1 MLGRFNWPA
10 ECETHKLDAG
20 FDAIVFRGGPLTMA
34 QDTARRSSSSSVVA
48 RPFRTAV
55 LRGLGVVAA
64 PLLTLVILLWIVR
77 TVDYYILDPVVTT
90 TRDILARKLGDTH
103 SQLPDAQPTADS
115 TIVTSGGEEY
125 KRLESDQY
133 VPLSVYNTVMHR
145 SPGMSPPATGQETYR
160 RWLEVT
166 YLRPWIVGP
175 VFLIVFVVLMYLLGS
190 LFAAGLGRA
199 FWNWV
204 EQGVGRLPVVRAV
217 YSSAKQVTNYVFSD
231 RELDFTRVV
240 AVEYPSRGIWSLA
253 FVTNEGMSEVQAV
266 AGESM
271 LTILLPTSPVPIS
284 GYTMLIPK
292 RDVLDV
298 EMTVEQAVEYIVSC
312 GVVLPPEQLEGRL
325 EQEMTN

>member
-1 MLGRFNWPA
+1 MP
-10 ECETHKLDAG
+10 
-20 FDAIVFRGGPLTMA
+20 
-34 QDTARRSSSSSVVA
+34 QQSSSLSSFSTPT

-77 TVDYYILDPVVTT
+77 TVDYYILEPVVSA
-90 TRDILARKLGDTH
+90 TRDLLARELGEART
-103 SQLPDAQPTADS
+103 QIPNAAPTTDPTVVS
-115 TIVTSGGEEY
+115 SDGKEF
-125 KRLESDQY
+125 KRLESDQF
-133 VPLSVYNTVMHR
+133 VSLSVYNTVMR
-145 SPGMSPPATGQETYR
+145 YSSDAAPPATAQETYR
-160 RWLEVT
+160 RWLDVT

-217 YSSAKQVTNYVFSD
+217 YSSAKQVTNYVFSE

-253 FVTNEGMSEVQAV
+253 FVTNEGMSDMQAI
-266 AGESM
+266 AGEPM
-271 LTILLPTSPVPIS
+271 LTILLPTSPVPVS

-292 RDVLDV
+292 SDVVDV
-298 EMTVEQAVEYIVSC
+298 DMTVEQAVEYIVSC
-312 GVVLPPEQLEGRL
+312 GVVLPAAKLEERL
-325 EQEMTN
+325 EREAAQ